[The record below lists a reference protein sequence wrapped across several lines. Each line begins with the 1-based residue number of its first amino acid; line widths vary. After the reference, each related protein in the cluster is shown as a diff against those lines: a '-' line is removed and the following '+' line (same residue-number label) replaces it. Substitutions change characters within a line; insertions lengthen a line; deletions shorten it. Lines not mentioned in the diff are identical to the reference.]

1 SYIRLRAVRVL
12 HPARHPPERPRVS
25 SWPSDV
31 KAGAGRDTRTVVER
45 CGRTSGTAPRRLG
58 LRKREAVSARS
69 SICQLP
75 CMEPKKAFP
84 LHRWPKVAF
93 SSPPVAI
100 SRTARVFDCAFG
112 AIRQWAGPRNGR
124 FDPVRK
130 TPLQCGWSQQMSITI
145 LGDE

>member
-1 SYIRLRAVRVL
+1 MPIAM
-12 HPARHPPERPRVS
+12 H
-25 SWPSDV
+25 
-31 KAGAGRDTRTVVER
+31 GAE
-45 CGRTSGTAPRRLG
+45 
-58 LRKREAVSARS
+58 
-69 SICQLP
+69 
-75 CMEPKKAFP
+75 KAFP

-100 SRTARVFDCAFG
+100 SRTATVFDCTFG

-145 LGDE
+145 LGDENAMYLRRWRRFLFLSPSVATCRARTLTSGGVAGSGALTSHTKP